1 MTKTRHMLASAP
13 IAIAAMAALST
24 TPLAAQSADPAAAP
38 PVQDTV
44 PQSPPPIVLPEP
56 QPTANPAPLVIPD
69 FEPEVQGQS
78 AAQPTSEPAARSS
91 AQRPAQPRPA
101 TTAARTQ
108 PRTAVATTAPASE
121 SVAEAETATFT
132 ESADEPVAAA
142 AAMPTV
148 DSSQPV
154 VSDFDTGPASD
165 EGATNFALLA
175 LLLGLGGFGLIV
187 FLLMRRRKRAQSVPE
202 IERPIAAP
210 AAAVA
215 ASPAPRTAA
224 PLRERQDRALAGGT
238 NAAGFAPSA
247 FARSDGAAVELP
259 RELPA
264 DFEQRDSLLRR
275 MVQAKPDRA
284 NPFRSP
290 KARAKRARLILQS
303 IGQSFRDRK
312 PRIDLSQYTNVWPEL
327 RGWKPANG

>member
-1 MTKTRHMLASAP
+1 MLASAP

-56 QPTANPAPLVIPD
+56 QPTASPAPLVIPD

-78 AAQPTSEPAARSS
+78 AAQPTSEPAARTS
-91 AQRPAQPRPA
+91 AQRPAEPRAA
-101 TTAARTQ
+101 TPAARTQ
-108 PRTAVATTAPASE
+108 PRMDVATTAPASE
-121 SVAEAETATFT
+121 SVAEAETAPFT

-148 DSSQPV
+148 DASQPV
-154 VSDFDTGPASD
+154 VSDFDTSPASD
-165 EGATNFALLA
+165 EGATNFALLALLA